1 LVAALALACRDPT
14 PSAFQWLREASG
26 LEDSDYQTIYAA
38 MKRVSEF
45 SGHDMAAGRR
55 LPPPDANDMRRDLDE
70 IHNFRLLIGRRKN
83 ELRERRAA
91 LEQPPAAQLRWRT

>member
-1 LVAALALACRDPT
+1 
-14 PSAFQWLREASG
+14 
-26 LEDSDYQTIYAA
+26 

-70 IHNFRLLIGRRKN
+70 IHNFRLLIGRRKMN
-83 ELRERRAA
+83 YASAGQHSNSHRPRN
-91 LEQPPAAQLRWRT
+91 

>member
-1 LVAALALACRDPT
+1 
-14 PSAFQWLREASG
+14 
-26 LEDSDYQTIYAA
+26 

-91 LEQPPAAQLRWRT
+91 LEQPPAAQLR